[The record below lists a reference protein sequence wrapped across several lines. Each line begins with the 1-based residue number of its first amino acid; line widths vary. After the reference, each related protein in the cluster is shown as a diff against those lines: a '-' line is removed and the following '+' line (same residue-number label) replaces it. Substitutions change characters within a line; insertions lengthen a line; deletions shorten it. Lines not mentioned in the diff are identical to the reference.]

1 MNIRQSIR
9 KWFGREPARSVA
21 PRFRAFDG
29 ARQDEI
35 TFGFA
40 SANAAIDVE
49 VAGALERL
57 RGRSRNLAQNNDY
70 AKKFLSQ
77 VECNVVGPA
86 GFMLQVKAE
95 ESGRPDS
102 LANALIEQSFAEWGR
117 RGVCEVSG
125 QLSFV
130 EVQQVVA
137 TTRARD
143 GEALVR
149 LVRGPESG
157 NRFGFAVQLLDVDR
171 LPIGYNVDLR
181 NGNRVVMG
189 VEINRYGRPVAYHLH
204 RQHPGAVPATYAHA
218 DMERVPATDI
228 LHLFRAMRPEQRR
241 GIPAMHTAMLRM
253 EMLGKFDLAAA
264 AAARK
269 GAETL
274 GFFVSPN
281 GDVLPGDATTADGNQ
296 VQTSVPGTY
305 ETLPVGVDVRMND
318 TKYPSEVYGAFVKAS
333 LRGIAAGLGVSYN
346 SLANDLEGVNYS
358 SIRAGVLEE
367 RDMWMAEQ
375 NWLVGALLQP
385 VYEGWLRSALLAQ
398 AVAFPGGGALPATK
412 LDKFLAHHWQ
422 GRRWAWV
429 DPQKDVEAN
438 IAAINAKLKSR
449 REVIAEQGRDIEDV
463 WTQLQAEQDMAAG
476 YGLDLSSEPKAAADM
491 DDEPVTS
498 ST

>member
-1 MNIRQSIR
+1 MSIGTRLR
-9 KWFGREPARSVA
+9 KWLGREPVKAAA
-21 PRFRAFDG
+21 PRIRAFDG
-29 ARQDEI
+29 ARQDDL
-35 TFGFA
+35 TFGFT
-40 SANAAIDVE
+40 STNAAIDVE
-49 VAGALERL
+49 IAGALERL
-57 RGRSRNLAQNNDY
+57 RGRSRTLAQNNDY
-70 AKKFLSQ
+70 ARKFLSQ
-77 VECNVVGPA
+77 VECNVVGPN

-95 ESGRPDS
+95 EGGRPDA
-102 LANALIEQSFAEWGR
+102 LANTLIEGSFAEWGR

-130 EVQQVVA
+130 ESQQLVA

-149 LVRGPESG
+149 FVRGQESG
-157 NRFGFAVQLLDVDR
+157 NRFRFALQIIDVDR
-171 LPIGYNVDLR
+171 LPIGYNVDLG
-181 NGNRVVMG
+181 NGSRIVMG

-204 RQHPGAVPATYAHA
+204 RNHPGTVPSSYAYA
-218 DMERVPATDI
+218 SMERVPATDI

-241 GIPAMHTAMLRM
+241 GVPAMHTAMLRM

-281 GDVLPGDATTADGNQ
+281 GEVLPGDATAADGNQ
-296 VQTSVPGTY
+296 VQTSAPGTY
-305 ETLPVGVDVRMND
+305 DTLPAGYDYRPHD
-318 TKYPSEVYGAFVKAS
+318 TKYPSDVYGAFVKAS

-375 NWLVGALLQP
+375 GWLIEAFLRP

-398 AVAFPGGGALPATK
+398 AVTYPGGSALPATK

-429 DPQKDVEAN
+429 DPQKDIEAN

-463 WTQLQAEQDMAAG
+463 WMQLQAEQDMASG
-476 YGLDLSSEPKAAADM
+476 YGLDLAADPVEKPAPA
-491 DDEPVTS
+491 EPVTS
-498 ST
+498 SG

>member
-9 KWFGREPARSVA
+9 RWLGRAPKPGKPLHIRS
-21 PRFRAFDG
+21 FDG
-29 ARQDEI
+29 ARSDDL
-35 TFGFA
+35 TFGF
-40 SANAAIDVE
+40 SSTNNSIDVE
-49 VAGALERL
+49 LSGALEKL

-70 AKKFLSQ
+70 AKKFLAQ
-77 VECNVVGPA
+77 VETNVVGPS
-86 GFMLQVKAE
+86 GFNLQVTSSDGPK
-95 ESGRPDS
+95 PDV
-102 LANALIEQSFAEWGR
+102 LANTIIEQNFAEWSR

-130 EVQQVVA
+130 EVQQIVA

-149 LVRGPESG
+149 LIRGRESG
-157 NRFGFAVQLLDVDR
+157 NRFGFALQLIDIDR
-171 LPIGYNVDLR
+171 LPIAYNVDLR
-181 NGNRVVMG
+181 NGNRIVMG
-189 VEINRYGRPVAYHLH
+189 IEINGYGRPVAYHLH
-204 RQHPGAVPATYAHA
+204 RQHPGTVPATYTPN

-228 LHLFRAMRPEQRR
+228 LHLFKAMRPEQRR
-241 GIPAMHTAMLRM
+241 GIPAMHTAMLRL

-274 GFFVSPN
+274 GFIQSPN
-281 GDVLPGDATTADGNQ
+281 GEVLPGDATAADGNQ
-296 VQTSVPGTY
+296 VTTSVPGTY
-305 ETLPVGVDVRMND
+305 ETLPTGYEF
-318 TKYPSEVYGAFVKAS
+318 KPYESQYPNSLYGEFVKAS

-346 SLANDLEGVNYS
+346 SLANDLENVNYS

-367 RDMWMAEQ
+367 RDMWMSEQ
-375 NWLVGALLQP
+375 HWMIEAFMRP

-398 AVAFPGGGALPATK
+398 AVTYPLGGALPATK
-412 LDKFLAHHWQ
+412 LDKFLSHRWQ

-449 REVIAEQGRDIEDV
+449 REVIAEQGRDIDEV
-463 WTQLQAEQDMAAG
+463 WTQLQAEQDSAKAL
-476 YGLDLSSEPKAAADM
+476 GLDLSPAKAAAPAA
-491 DDEPVTS
+491 EPVTS
-498 ST
+498 SG

>member
-1 MNIRQSIR
+1 MNIRESIR
-9 KWFGREPARSVA
+9 KLFGRQTKQGRPLYIRG
-21 PRFRAFDG
+21 FDG
-29 ARQDEI
+29 ARTDEL

-40 SANAAIDVE
+40 STNNSIDVE
-49 VAGALERL
+49 IAGALEKL

-70 AKKFLSQ
+70 ARKFLSQ
-77 VECNVVGPA
+77 VSTNVVGPS
-86 GFMLQVKAE
+86 GFSLQVAASDGPKLDA
-95 ESGRPDS
+95 
-102 LANALIEQSFAEWGR
+102 LANTIIEGSFSDWGR
-117 RGVCEVSG
+117 RGICEVSG

-130 EVQQVVA
+130 EVQQIVA
-137 TTRARD
+137 ETRARD

-157 NRFGFAVQLLDVDR
+157 NKWGFALQLVDIDR

-181 NGNRVVMG
+181 NGSRIVMG

-204 RQHPGAVPATYAHA
+204 RSHPGAVPDTYAYQNI
-218 DMERVPATDI
+218 ERVPATDI
-228 LHLFRAMRPEQRR
+228 LHLFRSMRPEQRR
-241 GIPAMHTAMLRM
+241 GVPAMHTAMLRL

-274 GFFVSPN
+274 GFFQSPN
-281 GDVLPGDATTADGNQ
+281 GEVLPGDATAADGNQ
-296 VQTSVPGTY
+296 VTTSVPGTY
-305 ETLPVGVDVRMND
+305 ETLPAGYEFRPYESQ
-318 TKYPSEVYGAFVKAS
+318 YPNALYGEFVKAS

-375 NWLVGALLQP
+375 HWLIEAFLRP
-385 VYEGWLRSALLAQ
+385 VYENWLRSALLAQ
-398 AVAFPGGGALPATK
+398 AVTYPLGGALPATK
-412 LDKFLAHHWQ
+412 LDKFLSHRWQ

-429 DPQKDVEAN
+429 DPQKDIEAN

-449 REVIAEQGRDIEDV
+449 REVIAEQGRDIDEV
-463 WTQLQAEQDMAAG
+463 WTQLQAEQDAAKAL
-476 YGLDLSSEPKAAADM
+476 GLDLTPAKAAATQAA
-491 DDEPVTS
+491 PVTS
-498 ST
+498 SG

>member
-1 MNIRQSIR
+1 MSIRDSIR
-9 KWFGREPARSVA
+9 KWFGRAPKPAGKPLFV
-21 PRFRAFDG
+21 RAFDG
-29 ARQDEI
+29 ARQDDL
-35 TFGFA
+35 TFGF
-40 SANAAIDVE
+40 SSTNSSIDVE
-49 VAGALERL
+49 IAGALEKL

-70 AKKFLSQ
+70 ARKFLSQ
-77 VECNVVGPA
+77 VETNVVGPS
-86 GFMLQVKAE
+86 GFTLQVQAADGPKLDA
-95 ESGRPDS
+95 
-102 LANALIEQSFAEWGR
+102 LANTIIEGSFADWGR

-137 TTRARD
+137 ATRARD

-157 NRFGFAVQLLDVDR
+157 NRWNFALQLIDIDR
-171 LPIGYNVDLR
+171 LPIGYHVDLR
-181 NGNRVVMG
+181 NGSRIVMG

-204 RQHPGAVPATYAHA
+204 RQHPGTSAGAYAYA

-228 LHLFRAMRPEQRR
+228 LHLFRSMRPEQRR
-241 GIPAMHTAMLRM
+241 GVPAMHTAMLRL

-274 GFFVSPN
+274 GFIQSPN
-281 GDVLPGDATTADGNQ
+281 GEVLPGDATAADGNQ
-296 VQTSVPGTY
+296 VTTSVPGTY
-305 ETLPVGVDVRMND
+305 DTLPAGYEF
-318 TKYPSEVYGAFVKAS
+318 KPYESQYPNALYGEFVKAS

-375 NWLVGALLQP
+375 HWLIEAFLRP

-398 AVAFPGGGALPATK
+398 AVTYPLGGALPATK
-412 LDKFLAHHWQ
+412 LDKFLSHRWQ

-429 DPQKDVEAN
+429 DPQKDIEAN
-438 IAAINAKLKSR
+438 IAAIDAKLKSR
-449 REVIAEQGRDIEDV
+449 REVIAEQGRDIDDV
-463 WTQLQAEQDMAAG
+463 WAQLQAEQDMAAAMN
-476 YGLDLSSEPKAAADM
+476 LDLVPAKQANPAA
-491 DDEPVTS
+491 EKVTS
-498 ST
+498 SP